1 MSDPTFDDL
10 TQVWAA
16 VDPVPAG
23 LIARMQAVASAE
35 AELVDSDFDYELMLL
50 VERSTE
56 LAGARGSSSAYTL
69 RFAYDDVDLLVR
81 AVAANGTSP
90 NSAGSESSGGTRI
103 DGWVV
108 PPGEITVRAQFV
120 SRDGGSGENEWE
132 STVDGH
138 GRFEFRDLPSG
149 MVRLWL
155 TPGSGGKPIATPT
168 FEI

>member
-10 TQVWAA
+10 TGMWAA
-16 VDPVPAG
+16 VDPVPSG
-23 LIARMQAVASAE
+23 LVARMQAVVAAE
-35 AELVDSDFDYELMLL
+35 AELVESDLDYELMML

-56 LAGARGSSSAYTL
+56 LTGARGSSAAYTL

-81 AVAANGTSP
+81 ALGTNGTP
-90 NSAGSESSGGTRI
+90 VDSSGGTRI

-108 PPGEITVRAQFV
+108 PPGEITVRAQLV
-120 SRDGGSGENEWE
+120 TREGASSESEWE
-132 STVDGH
+132 SSVDSN
-138 GRFEFRDLPSG
+138 GRFEFRDLPRG

>member
-1 MSDPTFDDL
+1 MSDPTFEDL
-10 TQVWAA
+10 TQIWDLK
-16 VDPVPAG
+16 DPVPEG
-23 LIARMQAVASAE
+23 LIARMQAVAAAE
-35 AELVDSDFDYELMLL
+35 AELVDSDLDYELMLL
-50 VERSTE
+50 VERSSE
-56 LAGARGSSSAYTL
+56 LAGARGSSAAYTL

-81 AVAANGTSP
+81 AVGANGTP
-90 NSAGSESSGGTRI
+90 GTRI

-120 SRDGGSGENEWE
+120 TRDGGSAESEWE
-132 STVDGH
+132 SAVDGN

-155 TPGSGGKPIATPT
+155 TLGGGSKPIATPT

>member
-1 MSDPTFDDL
+1 MSDPMFEDL
-10 TQVWAA
+10 TGMWDA
-16 VDPVPAG
+16 VDPVPSG
-23 LIARMQAVASAE
+23 LIARMQAVAAAE
-35 AELVDSDFDYELMLL
+35 AELVDSDLDYELMLL
-50 VERSTE
+50 VERSSE

-69 RFAYDDVDLLVR
+69 RFTYDDVDLLVR
-81 AVAANGTSP
+81 AVGANGTPS
-90 NSAGSESSGGTRI
+90 TRI

-120 SRDGGSGENEWE
+120 TRDGTSGETEWE
-132 STVDGH
+132 SQVDAN

-155 TPGSGGKPIATPT
+155 TPGADGKPIATPT